1 MGRQIWACGGQ
12 GLKKCIFKHCLVV
25 GPLTSSLPLLLL
37 SSHLWVPAPGPYWLL
52 TGVACVQLRH
62 SPCEHGYY
70 KENQKQQGLSLDQT
84 AMEGIKCSIFCR
96 VSGTVAIS
104 PLPLPQ
110 VSLKWL
116 AKGSRWSDAL
126 KPPLA
131 QVLSTTWWG
140 NDKVIVHS
148 SSKLWLQPELAQD
161 IQLYGESLVSAKR
174 ASGG

>member
-1 MGRQIWACGGQ
+1 M
-12 GLKKCIFKHCLVV
+12 V
-25 GPLTSSLPLLLL
+25 GSLTSSLPLLLL

-96 VSGTVAIS
+96 VSGTMAIS
-104 PLPLPQ
+104 SLPLPQ

-116 AKGSRWSDAL
+116 AKGSRWSEAWIEGCSETSI
-126 KPPLA
+126 
-131 QVLSTTWWG
+131 STGTIHHMMGKWQSDCTLLIQAVVTARVG
-140 NDKVIVHS
+140 SRHS
-148 SSKLWLQPELAQD
+148 A